1 MKTTPFS
8 MRLDAKLK
16 TRLEKEA
23 KRRNRTASFVA
34 NRAIRLYFE
43 QLDHVQKELDKAFAE
58 AEKGVFISGEAIHN
72 WMESW
77 GTDHE
82 LPPPEP
88 DIFPESKPRKN
99 VA

>member
-1 MKTTPFS
+1 MKTAPFS

-16 TRLEKEA
+16 TQLEKEA
-23 KRRNRTASFVA
+23 KRRDRTASFIA

-43 QLDHVQKELDKAFAE
+43 QLDHVRKDLDEAFAE
-58 AEKGVFISGEAIHN
+58 AEKGVFISGEAIHK
-72 WMESW
+72 WMDSW

-88 DIFPESKPRKN
+88 DIFPDSKTRKK